1 MMIDAGIPLT
11 RKVLS
16 DWSSKIYINQ
26 LAPFVELLRQE
37 LIANHHIH
45 VDESPNEVIK
55 VKGSPGPKQC
65 YMWVYTTTKWNPHR
79 IVIFDFK
86 PGRSAEY
93 PKEFLKGFTG
103 KMHVDGYSGYKSVVE
118 DEPGRDMCACL
129 THIRR
134 QFVVALRVNTNN
146 SETKILKR
154 LIGLLDD
161 AFKFEREFEEQT
173 VGERDPEKAKEMR
186 QKETK
191 PVMDSFFSICKKV
204 KDANV
209 TPPQGAVAKAI
220 DYALARE
227 TEAKTFLD
235 DGNCDI
241 DNNTALSEGFTYA
254 NLLLKNLINSGSSQ
268 KMCA

>member
-1 MMIDAGIPLT
+1 
-11 RKVLS
+11 
-16 DWSSKIYINQ
+16 
-26 LAPFVELLRQE
+26 
-37 LIANHHIH
+37 
-45 VDESPNEVIK
+45 
-55 VKGSPGPKQC
+55 
-65 YMWVYTTTKWNPHR
+65 
-79 IVIFDFK
+79 
-86 PGRSAEY
+86 
-93 PKEFLKGFTG
+93 
-103 KMHVDGYSGYKSVVE
+103 MHVDGYSGYKSVVE